1 MRTVFFTLLLL
12 GFYQLSA
19 QNGPICADLSLPL
32 AENATT
38 LSVSCPKWPTQLQV
52 GKTVFFTVQADINQ
66 ENEVLIAAGA
76 RAKGRIAAIEWD
88 ATGNLLSVQYTVE
101 SVQTTA
107 GPWMSLSTTSYSW
120 AALDTPTPI
129 RWATQQGK

>member
-1 MRTVFFTLLLL
+1 MRTLFFTLLLL
-12 GFYQLSA
+12 GFYHLSA

-32 AENATT
+32 ADNATT
-38 LSVSCPKWPTQLQV
+38 LSISCPKWPAQLQV
-52 GKTVFFTVQADINQ
+52 GKTVFFTVQADITQ

-76 RAKGRIAAIEWD
+76 RAKGRVAAIEWD
-88 ATGNLLSVQYTVE
+88 AMGNLLSVRYTVE

-107 GPWMSLSTTSYSW
+107 GPWMSLSTAPCAW
-120 AALDTPTPI
+120 AALDTPNPI